1 MLGKQDPFGCAVLRL
16 SNASSVLQ
24 EGETGFMRVRFDVFT
39 EVSKAIKGK
48 KAENSDWSECFWK
61 EGRMDASV

>member
-1 MLGKQDPFGCAVLRL
+1 LLGKQDPFGCAVLRL

-48 KAENSDWSECFWK
+48 KAENSD
-61 EGRMDASV
+61 